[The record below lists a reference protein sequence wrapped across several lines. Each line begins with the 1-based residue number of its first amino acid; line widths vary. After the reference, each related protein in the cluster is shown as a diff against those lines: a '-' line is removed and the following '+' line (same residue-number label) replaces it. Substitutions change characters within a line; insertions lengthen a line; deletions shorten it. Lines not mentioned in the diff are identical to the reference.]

1 MVVSVGW
8 LEIIAWKIG
17 VVQFPSRSGWLSGT
31 WLHKSHL
38 RRSWMHR
45 SAGWIHMM
53 MSGDGGKGNRKQ
65 RVTLVDEAT
74 VDYRSTPMLRWQG
87 DQWQNCGTCRTRWMT
102 PSQCQTRS
110 TAWSSGARLSSRCR
124 NTLGRCSKCWTRCG
138 LEIECQKYCGWIMA
152 TCGNPSIL
160 PDGAL
165 LTTLAFRT
173 SKKRWV
179 RCETLGLLR
188 KTWFLLKPWFCK
200 LSFSHHFWIISS
212 PAHLKVPNSE
222 SWSKGME
229 FE

>member
-1 MVVSVGW
+1 MYIINLGFQHPNLLREYRCFGHQVNPYCVICSNPTWMIHIKMVVSVGW

-38 RRSWMHR
+38 RRSRMHR

-87 DQWQNCGTCRTRWMT
+87 DRWQNCGTCRTRWMT

-165 LTTLAFRT
+165 LT
-173 SKKRWV
+173 SY
-179 RCETLGLLR
+179 
-188 KTWFLLKPWFCK
+188 TWPYK
-200 LSFSHHFWIISS
+200 
-212 PAHLKVPNSE
+212 
-222 SWSKGME
+222 
-229 FE
+229 